1 MDVTLIYT
9 DESYID
15 RGRIDRASGDFSCG
29 TENDFELTVP
39 ADVPVGQSCLVY
51 IDGEEFGGVVD
62 GVEED
67 TGGGAKVLTGRTWHG
82 IMATRIV
89 CPAAGADYVDVS
101 GDANDC
107 IRAAMAAAGAGSPLA
122 AAAGASGI
130 RIGGYR
136 FERYT
141 DLYSGLC
148 DMLAGAGARLDIRF
162 AGGVATVG
170 AVSSQRAVVDSDAAR
185 FDVARKR
192 ACNHLVCLGSGELRR
207 RAVVHLYADERG
219 RVSTTQTI
227 FGAAHLAAVYDYS
240 NASASELAEAGRKK
254 LLGMQASDTVDLL
267 DEPVDGLALGDVV
280 VGYYAE
286 GGFSVAE
293 RVTQRIAR
301 LDGGFATVECKTGEA
316 QRTGTVS
323 RTGESSPGGAGA
335 ALVAGDGISI
345 SGSTISAEVTAS
357 DVERVA
363 RAAEE
368 ARKAASDASAAAGA
382 AESEA
387 ADARS
392 AAEGAVAEAASK
404 APAVHTHPYAG
415 SAEPGGPAS
424 SAERLAEAR
433 RVEIRGAVSGAAD
446 WDASGDL
453 SITVEGQGAAAGFL
467 AAHPV
472 GSYYMTSDPADPGAT
487 FGGTWSKAPSM
498 GPHTWH
504 REA

>member
-39 ADVPVGQSCLVY
+39 ADVPVGQGCLVY

-82 IMATRIV
+82 IMATSIV
-89 CPAAGADYVDVS
+89 CPAKGADYVDVS

-107 IRAAMAAAGAGSPLA
+107 IRAAMEAAGAGSPLA

-148 DMLAGAGARLDIRF
+148 DMLAEAGARLDIRF
-162 AGGVATVG
+162 AGGAATVG
-170 AVSSQRAVVDSDAAR
+170 AAASRREVVDSDAAR

-207 RAVVHLYADERG
+207 RAVVHLYADSQG

-363 RAAEE
+363 KAAEE
-368 ARKAASDASAAAGA
+368 AGWAASEAAAAAGA
-382 AESEA
+382 A
-387 ADARS
+387 
-392 AAEGAVAEAASK
+392 SK
-404 APAVHTHPYAG
+404 ALAVHTHPYAG
-415 SAEPGGPAS
+415 SAEPGGAAS
-424 SAERLAEAR
+424 SAERLAAAR
-433 RVEIRGAVSGAAD
+433 RVEIRGAVAGAAD

-487 FGGTWSKAPSM
+487 FGGTWSKAPSV